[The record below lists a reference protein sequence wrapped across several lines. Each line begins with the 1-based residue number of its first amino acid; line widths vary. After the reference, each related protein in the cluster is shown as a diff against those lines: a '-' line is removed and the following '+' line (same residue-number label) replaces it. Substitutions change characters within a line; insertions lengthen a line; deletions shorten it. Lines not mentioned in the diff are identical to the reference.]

1 MMRDV
6 HMNSPF
12 DLLRGRM
19 ARVSMAWLAAATVAD
34 VHFWSML
41 SGGSYVAEARAQ
53 ASVNSTLAVVV
64 VAGPKKGGDDA
75 EALERLLGDAATRL
89 DTVRPFELSPLAN
102 SENEVVAGD
111 SIEDALRA
119 LLLRTPKRAQERLM
133 AAAGKLKEAPQ
144 AGDERL
150 YARLYKAQALAL
162 LAVGDLLP
170 ARDALV
176 KSLVLVRGQKEDEYA
191 AYGSQAKE
199 LYATALSAVQKG
211 PTGDVKVVARGGKAD
226 IWVDGDWRG
235 TGTAQAGNLP
245 VGLHRITVRQGGQI
259 AERRF
264 VEVVSNKSVTA
275 EFDLKAAP
283 FAPDLEQGRAVL
295 AANFK
300 QPSVVED
307 RTRELRNQLGADQ
320 MLVVRPTKD
329 KKVTQLQGWFL
340 GADGSF
346 RKVEKTIEM
355 DEKYFDRLGEFL
367 ADTVGAKLGPDL
379 ATTPLDQ
386 RQSVVVQGNARH
398 AAAEKVDAGELFKGD
413 ETKKKS
419 VMTQWWFWTAVAAGA
434 GLIGGGIYF
443 LTKGGG
449 TDAAGAVG
457 TVQINLHKAAN
468 P

>member
-1 MMRDV
+1 
-6 HMNSPF
+6 MNSPLN
-12 DLLRGRM
+12 LLRGRV
-19 ARVSMAWLAAATVAD
+19 ARVGMAWLAAATLTD

-41 SGGSYVAEARAQ
+41 RGGSYVAQASAQ
-53 ASVNSTLAVVV
+53 AAINSTLAVVV
-64 VAGPKKGGDDA
+64 VPGPKKGGDDA
-75 EALERLLGDAATRL
+75 EALERLLGDAAGRL

-102 SENEVVAGD
+102 AENEVIAAD
-111 SIEDALRA
+111 NIEDALRA

-176 KSLVLVRGQKEDEYA
+176 KSLVLVRTQKEEEYA

-199 LYATALSAVQKG
+199 LYTAAAGGVQKG

-226 IWVDGDWRG
+226 IWIDGDWRG
-235 TGTAQAGNLP
+235 TGTAQASSLP
-245 VGLHRITVRQGGQI
+245 VGLHRITVRQSGQI

-264 VEVVSNKSVTA
+264 VEVTAGKGVTA
-275 EFDLKAAP
+275 EFDLKPAT

-320 MLVVRPTKD
+320 MLVVRPAKD

-346 RKVEKTIEM
+346 RKVEKTIDM
-355 DEKYFDRLGEFL
+355 DDKYFDRLGDFL
-367 ADTVGAKLGPDL
+367 AETVGAKLGPDV

-386 RQSVVVQGNARH
+386 RQSVVVQSAGARH
-398 AAAEKVDAGELFKGD
+398 AAAEKIDPGKIFDDDDNK
-413 ETKKKS
+413 KKKS

-443 LTKGGG
+443 LTSGP
-449 TDAAGAVG
+449 TTEAAGAQG
-457 TVQINLHKAAN
+457 TVTVKLHKAAT